1 MPTYQY
7 ACTECE
13 HAFDQVQSFTDDT
26 LTSCPEC
33 TGRLRKVFNAV
44 GVVFKGSGFY
54 RNDSR
59 GQGHLGRV
67 VEHQDRVDQVRD
79 QVRDQDRDQ
88 DREEVRDQE
97 QRLGHEDSRGERRLA
112 PRSPDSLWRTRPRV
126 PDPA

>member
-59 GQGHLGRV
+59 GKDTSAESSGSSASSSGSDTKT
-67 VEHQDRVDQVRD
+67 ETKS
-79 QVRDQDRDQ
+79 
-88 DREEVRDQE
+88 
-97 QRLGHEDSRGERRLA
+97 DSKSETKSDKKAETKSG
-112 PRSPDSLWRTRPRV
+112 DSATKT
-126 PDPA
+126 PAASAASTS

>member
-59 GQGHLGRV
+59 GKDKSSESSGSS
-67 VEHQDRVDQVRD
+67 DTKRD
-79 QVRDQDRDQ
+79 TKA
-88 DREEVRDQE
+88 ESKSETKSE
-97 QRLGHEDSRGERRLA
+97 KKAETKSSDSA
-112 PRSPDSLWRTRPRV
+112 TKT
-126 PDPA
+126 PAASATTSG